1 MKISKEKIIYNLL
14 IFGSVSAILIGS
26 IKYAKANNQ
35 ELFNCHNFIITGC
48 ELVGEESIRNQ
59 LSYLKKES
67 ILSINK
73 NDIIT
78 KLINNE
84 FISSANLS
92 IILPNTIFISILEVK
107 PITIVSIGDS
117 NFLVD
122 DNKYFVPFSINKNQ
136 NIQIPR
142 IFFNNISEIHDVFN
156 QSEYQFIRQ
165 AYLDYPLLYDKIDQ
179 IKLRDDILIASFS
192 DNSVYFDSN
201 EYASQLEY
209 LSEFFNTLNKYMKE
223 PNYEYIKFAGSNIIV
238 KEKKEI

>member
-14 IFGSVSAILIGS
+14 IIGSISTVLIGS
-26 IKYAKANNQ
+26 IKYSKANNQ
-35 ELFNCHNFIITGC
+35 QLFNCHNFIITGC
-48 ELVGEESIRNQ
+48 KLVKEESIRNQ

-67 ILSINK
+67 VLSIDK

-78 KLINNE
+78 KLVNNE
-84 FISSANLS
+84 FISSVNLS

-107 PITIVSIGDS
+107 PITILSIGDS

-122 DNKYFVPFSINKNQ
+122 DNKYFVPYSINKNQ
-136 NIQIPR
+136 NIELPR
-142 IFFNNISEIHDVFN
+142 IFFNNINGIHDAFN
-156 QSEYQFIRQ
+156 QSEYQFIRHV
-165 AYLDYPLLYDKIDQ
+165 YLDYPLLYDKIDK
-179 IKLRDDILIASFS
+179 IKLKDDSLIASF
-192 DNSVYFDSN
+192 DNNSVYFDSD

-209 LSEFFNTLNKYMKE
+209 LSEFFNTLNKYMKQ